1 MGECLSLCERE
12 EHNFQD
18 EETHDSKG
26 AITPKRTKKNKTR
39 IPQAVISS
47 DDEDEDIPIAK
58 HISNTID
65 QDPIKSIN
73 LMNNM
78 EKESDEIIEKI
89 KKAKKNWEYLVD
101 KLIQQRINILR
112 EIVKKGKIENKSNSD
127 SEEDEKI
134 EDIIKEKNFY
144 KSDDKNNRIEQEN
157 NISDEEKNEN
167 IK

>member
-1 MGECLSLCERE
+1 
-12 EHNFQD
+12 
-18 EETHDSKG
+18 
-26 AITPKRTKKNKTR
+26 
-39 IPQAVISS
+39 
-47 DDEDEDIPIAK
+47 
-58 HISNTID
+58 
-65 QDPIKSIN
+65 
-73 LMNNM
+73 MNNI
-78 EKESDEIIEKI
+78 EKERDEIIEKI